1 MKEKQV
7 ETLKAL
13 KSEKNKQEIKSIEG
27 IFSKDMRTNEIINK
41 TDEIK
46 QWEEKTKRK
55 DWKQEIKI
63 TYMIFSNIKQ
73 LNLLVKVRILVKL

>member
-55 DWKQEIKI
+55 D
-63 TYMIFSNIKQ
+63 
-73 LNLLVKVRILVKL
+73 